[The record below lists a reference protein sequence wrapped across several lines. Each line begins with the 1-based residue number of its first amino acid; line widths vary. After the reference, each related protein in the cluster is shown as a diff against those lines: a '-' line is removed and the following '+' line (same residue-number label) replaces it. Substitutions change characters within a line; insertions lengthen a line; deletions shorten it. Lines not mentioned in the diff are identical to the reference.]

1 MLPNV
6 LNEFLQKPK
15 VIQALLFLRT
25 HQTVVA
31 VIFLSLSIVF
41 TGSLVVLAQQSSS
54 QQVLA
59 AKNKKTALAYPTPTK
74 TPTPTVKP
82 TATSTPSPTLKPINT
97 PTPTATA
104 TPTQIASSS
113 TGSKPSGVLDLA
125 NWKLTIPSGSSESPT
140 EILQP
145 ALSSYV
151 HDVWFSVV
159 GGQAELANHP
169 AQLGGGVRFRAPV
182 NAVTTS
188 GSNYPRSELREMKN
202 NGKDRADWSSTS
214 GTHSMTI
221 DQAITAIPAKKP
233 HVVAGQIHDAGDDVI
248 VIRLEGATL
257 YVNVDGKNEYTLDSG
272 YSLGKRFSIK
282 FEVSGGQTKVFY
294 NGAQVYALDK
304 SYSGAYFKAGA
315 YTQSNCSKEDNCSD
329 GNYGEVVIYSLN
341 VSHS

>member
-15 VIQALLFLRT
+15 VIQAISFLRT

-59 AKNKKTALAYPTPTK
+59 AKNKKLTLKYPTPTK
-74 TPTPTVKP
+74 TPTSTVKP

-104 TPTQIASSS
+104 TSTQTQTAPSS

-151 HDVWFSVV
+151 HDVWFSV
-159 GGQAELANHP
+159 N
-169 AQLGGGVRFRAPV
+169 GGGVRFRAPV

-202 NGKDRADWSSTS
+202 GGKDRADWSSTS

-221 DQAITAIPAKKP
+221 DQAITAQPSKKP
-233 HVVAGQIHDAGDDVI
+233 HVVAGQIHDADDDVI
-248 VIRLEGATL
+248 VIRLEGPNL

-272 YSLGKRFSIK
+272 YSLGKRFSVK
-282 FEVSGGQTKVFY
+282 FEVSGGKTNVFY
-294 NGAQVYALDK
+294 NGAQVYTLDK

-315 YTQSNCSKEDNCSD
+315 YTQSNCSKEDICSD